1 MAKSLNEIIAGMEA
15 ELAELKDLQKRLAEV
30 GQQLTGNQSITDRKQ
45 LFSGDKIRINGAFGT
60 GLGQEGSQHQAGI
73 YTVELVEPENY
84 DGELTVLLA
93 EASWIEFETIAKE
106 VGISIVR

>member
-30 GQQLTGNQSITDRKQ
+30 GQQLTGIQSITDRKQ

-60 GLGQEGSQHQAGI
+60 GLGQEGSQHPAGI

-84 DGELTVLLA
+84 DGELSVLLA
-93 EASWIEFETIAKE
+93 EANWIEFETIAKE

>member
-1 MAKSLNEIIAGMEA
+1 MAKSLIEIIAGMEA

-30 GQQLTGNQSITDRKQ
+30 GGQLTGVQSIVDRHS
-45 LFSGDKIRINGAFGT
+45 LFSGDKIRINGDFGC
-60 GLGQEGSQHQAGI
+60 GLDQDGSQHPAGI
-73 YTVELVEPENY
+73 YTVELIEPADY
-84 DGELTVLLA
+84 DGELTVMLR